1 MKITRTSR
9 LTGNTSAMELDIT
22 QAQLDAWVDGEL
34 VQNAMPHLSVD
45 EREFIIT
52 GITPSEWNATF
63 A

>member
-9 LTGNTSAMELDIT
+9 LTGNTSSMDLDIT